1 MPERCGVESS
11 PAIGVDIAKPCATP
25 MKVAH
30 LLRKYNPDE
39 WGGTE
44 TAVKRLV
51 EGLRGHATE
60 PVVFCPRLARRAA
73 GDPLA
78 AAGIAV
84 KRFRSVLPV
93 WRIPERQRLEMIAV
107 GGNLLSFDLP
117 AQLLR
122 EKALAL
128 IHTHTLNRLGG
139 TALTV
144 ARLRR
149 IPLVVTIHGGL
160 FDLPEEVSAQLV
172 RPLQGGVEW
181 GRVFGFLLRS
191 KKVVE
196 AADAVLTC
204 NAREAALIAERY
216 PRQRVI
222 VQSHSVNAQLYEQ
235 PAGDEVDRHF
245 PTLRGSPFLLVLGRL
260 DPVKNQG
267 WLLEQAPALLR
278 RHPGL
283 RFVLAG
289 ACTNEAY
296 GETLRASIR
305 TLGLED
311 RVLLTGGL
319 PPEDPRLIGLLQRAC
334 AVVVPSQSETFG
346 LVVLEAWAAGTPV
359 ISSRTSGVRE
369 LIREGENGW
378 LFDLAEPA
386 GFHAA
391 VDAVMANPETT
402 AAAVAQGRE
411 EVSAKYDSA
420 VLAGRVNEL
429 YRELIARKQSRC
441 TT

>member
-1 MPERCGVESS
+1 
-11 PAIGVDIAKPCATP
+11 

-60 PVVFCPRLARRAA
+60 PVVFCPRLARATA
-73 GDPLA
+73 GDPFA

-84 KRFRSVLPV
+84 KRFRAVLPV
-93 WRIPERQRLEMIAV
+93 WRIPEEQRLEMIAV

-117 AQLLR
+117 GQLLR

-144 ARLRR
+144 ARLRG

-160 FDLPEEVSAQLV
+160 FDLPKEVSAQLA
-172 RPLQGGVEW
+172 RPLNGGVEW
-181 GRVFGFLLRS
+181 GRIFGFLLRS

-196 AADAVLTC
+196 AADAVVTC
-204 NAREAALIAERY
+204 NAREAALIAERH

-222 VQSHSVNAQLYEQ
+222 VQSHSVNAQLYQ
-235 PAGDEVDRHF
+235 RPANEEVDAHF
-245 PTLRGSPFLLVLGRL
+245 PALRGQPFLLVLGRL
-260 DPVKNQG
+260 DPVKNQA

-278 RHPGL
+278 RHPEL

-289 ACTNEAY
+289 SCTNAAY
-296 GETLRASIR
+296 GDTLRATIR

-311 RVLLTGGL
+311 RVILTGGL
-319 PPEDPRLIGLLQRAC
+319 PPEDPRLIGLLQRAK

-346 LVVLEAWAAGTPV
+346 LVVLEAWAAGAPV

-369 LIREGENGW
+369 LIRDGENGW
-378 LFDLAEPA
+378 LFDLDAPA
-386 GFHAA
+386 GFHSTVDTIMAQPKA
-391 VDAVMANPETT
+391 V
-402 AAAVAQGRE
+402 AAAIAQGRS

-420 VLAGRVNEL
+420 VLTGRIRDL
-429 YRELIARKQSRC
+429 YQELIARKQSRC

>member
-1 MPERCGVESS
+1 
-11 PAIGVDIAKPCATP
+11 

-60 PVVFCPRLARRAA
+60 PVVFCPRLAKATS
-73 GDPLA
+73 GDPFA
-78 AAGIAV
+78 KAGIPV
-84 KRFRSVLPV
+84 KRFRTTVPV
-93 WRIPERQRLEMIAV
+93 WRIPEAQRHQMIAV
-107 GGNLLSFDLP
+107 GGNLLSFELIG
-117 AQLLR
+117 QLLR

-139 TALTV
+139 TALTI
-144 ARLRR
+144 AKMRRL
-149 IPLVVTIHGGL
+149 PLVVTIHGGL
-160 FDLPEEVSAQLV
+160 FDLPQEVRTQLS
-172 RPLQGGVEW
+172 RPLAGGFEW
-181 GRVFGFLLRS
+181 GRLFGFLLRS

-196 AADAVLTC
+196 SADAVLTC

-222 VQSHSVNAQLYEQ
+222 VQSHSVDAQRYQ
-235 PAGDEVDRHF
+235 RPAGDEVDRHF
-245 PTLRGSPFLLVLGRL
+245 PALSGQPFLLVLGRL

-267 WLLEQAPALLR
+267 WLLEQALALLR
-278 RHPGL
+278 RHPEL

-289 ACTNEAY
+289 SCTNEAY
-296 GETLRASIR
+296 GDALRASVR

-311 RVLLTGGL
+311 RVLMTGGL
-319 PPEDPRLIGLLQRAC
+319 PPEDPRLIGLLQRAQ

-391 VDAVMANPETT
+391 VDAVMANPEAT
-402 AAAVAQGRE
+402 AAAVVQGRE

-429 YRELIARKQSRC
+429 YRELIARKKSRC

>member
-1 MPERCGVESS
+1 
-11 PAIGVDIAKPCATP
+11 

-60 PVVFCPRLARRAA
+60 PVVFCPRLASATN
-73 GDPLA
+73 GDPFA
-78 AAGIAV
+78 RAGIAV
-84 KRFRSVLPV
+84 KRFRSLLPV

-107 GGNLLSFDLP
+107 GGNLLSFELP

-122 EKALAL
+122 ENGLAL

-149 IPLVVTIHGGL
+149 IPLVVSIHGGH
-160 FDLPEEVSAQLV
+160 FDLPGEVSAQLV
-172 RPLQGGVEW
+172 RPLEGGFEW
-181 GRVFGFLLRS
+181 GRAFGFLLRS

-196 AADAVLTC
+196 AADAVLAC

-222 VQSHSVNAQLYEQ
+222 VQSHSVDAQLYQ
-235 PAGDEVDRHF
+235 RPAGEEIDRHF
-245 PTLRGSPFLLVLGRL
+245 PALRGEPFLLVLGRL

-278 RHPGL
+278 RHPRL
-283 RFVLAG
+283 HFVLAG
-289 ACTNEAY
+289 SCTNEAY
-296 GETLRASIR
+296 GEALRASVR
-305 TLGLED
+305 TLGLEG

-319 PPEDPRLIGLLQRAC
+319 PPEDPRLIGLLQRAQ

-369 LIREGENGW
+369 LIRDGENGW

-386 GFHAA
+386 VFHAA
-391 VDAVMANPETT
+391 VEAVMENPEAA
-402 AAAVAQGRE
+402 AAAVAQGRR